1 MPPFSRPSFVFVGSL
16 CLGVLSSAVV
26 LVFAP
31 AWMPYA
37 AAHVPALR
45 SWIEKG
51 PFVAEWKQGVSR
63 QAEDGLLD
71 VVARTSRAVVSIRIT
86 KEVAVG
92 HRMVADPFENLFG
105 GSVVP
110 LGRGSGVLKKERREI
125 GGGSG
130 FFVSADGM
138 VVTNGHVVRDK
149 AAEYTVVT
157 QDQKTYPAKILAVDP
172 VLDIAI
178 LKVDIKQVPFLSL
191 GDSDRLRIGQ
201 TVVAIGNT
209 LDEFQNTVT
218 KGVVSGLNRR
228 VVAGNSFSNTEV
240 IESAIQTDAA
250 INPGNSGGPLV
261 DLNGEVIGVNT
272 AVSQTA
278 QSLGFAL
285 PANAVKRA
293 VTSVQAHGRIV
304 RAWLG
309 VRFLSV
315 DEELAKQNHLAYSY
329 GALVLGGERDQD
341 VAVVKGSPADKAGLV
356 ENDLILEVNGT
367 KLEGAQTLSSFIER
381 CLPGDVLHLKIVEKG
396 KEKMVDVTL
405 DERPSRE

>member
-1 MPPFSRPSFVFVGSL
+1 MPSFLRASFVFAGSIG
-16 CLGVLSSAVV
+16 LGALSGAAVLI
-26 LVFAP
+26 LAP

-45 SWIEKG
+45 PWVEKS
-51 PFVAEWKQGVSR
+51 PFVAEWKQDVFR

-71 VVARTSRAVVSIRIT
+71 VVARSSRAVVSIRIT

-92 HRMVADPFENLFG
+92 HRAVVDPFEDLFA
-105 GSVVP
+105 SPSQERARPSP
-110 LGRGSGVLKKERREI
+110 LLKKERQQV

-130 FFVSADGM
+130 FFVSADGL

-149 AAEYTVVT
+149 AAEYTVVM

-178 LKVDIKQVPFLSL
+178 LKVDIKQAPFLSL
-191 GDSDRLRIGQ
+191 GDSDGLRIGQ

-218 KGVVSGLNRR
+218 KGVVSGLDRR
-228 VVAGNSFSNTEV
+228 VVAGNSLLNTEV
-240 IESAIQTDAA
+240 IESAIQIDAA
-250 INPGNSGGPLV
+250 INPGNSGGPLI
-261 DLNGEVIGVNT
+261 DLGGQVIGVNT

-293 VTSVQAHGRIV
+293 VTSVQVHGRIV

-309 VRFLSV
+309 VRFLLV
-315 DEELAKQNHLAYSY
+315 DEDIAKQNHLGYSY
-329 GALVLGGERDQD
+329 GALILGGERDQD
-341 VAVVKGSPADKAGLV
+341 VAVVKGSPADKAGLT
-356 ENDLILEVNGT
+356 ENDLILEANGT
-367 KLEGAQTLSSFIER
+367 RLEGSQTLSSLIER
-381 CLPGDVLHLKIVEKG
+381 RLPGDVLRLKIVAQG

-405 DERPSRE
+405 DERPSHE